1 MRILVD
7 GIAFQNRY
15 QRGVQRYCRELLSR
29 VARTNPVDL
38 FLSDHANAE
47 LPVGCGIVSRWEHFS
62 AHRLNIPLRAWR
74 KTLRRISPTPFQGY
88 SVFHSTFFTQ
98 SPERDLPEVVTV
110 HDLIAERFES
120 KYHYWGQGYIDRLR
134 LAMESARRII
144 CISHATAADL
154 ALVYPHLMPKASVV
168 HHGAD
173 HFLPAVQGACEPA
186 VPENQ
191 PPFLLYVGDRE
202 RYKNFEL
209 LISALGDPAWPVDLK
224 VVAAGPEPTEAER
237 KSLRD
242 RNIESAVR
250 FAGPVS
256 DEALRELFR
265 TCTGFV
271 FTSLC
276 EGFGFPLLEA
286 QSLRVP
292 VLCTDIAVFR
302 EIGGDAALFF
312 DPEDPGALARLA
324 GKLLDLDREPLVA
337 AGLEN
342 LKRFQWEQC
351 ANRTVE
357 VYRAAADSAL
367 QPSRD

>member
-1 MRILVD
+1 MRVLVD

-29 VARTNPVDL
+29 VAQTNPVDL
-38 FLSDHANAE
+38 FLSDHTNAE
-47 LPVGCGIVSRWEHFS
+47 LPTGCRIVRRWEHFS
-62 AHRLNIPLRAWR
+62 AHHLNIPLRAWR
-74 KTLRRISPTPFQGY
+74 KTLRRISPTRFQGY

-173 HFLPAVQGACEPA
+173 HFLPDVQGACEPA

-191 PPFLLYVGDRE
+191 HPFLLYVGDRE

-256 DEALRELFR
+256 DKALRELFR

-286 QSLRVP
+286 QSMGTP
-292 VLCTDIAVFR
+292 VICSDLPVFH
-302 EIGGDAALFF
+302 ETAGDTATFF
-312 DPEDPGALARLA
+312 DPRNPASVAAAAEKLMNGNAAATRAKGLQNVSRFRWDECARLTLEIYRA
-324 GKLLDLDREPLVA
+324 VA
-337 AGLEN
+337 AE
-342 LKRFQWEQC
+342 
-351 ANRTVE
+351 
-357 VYRAAADSAL
+357 
-367 QPSRD
+367 